1 MGTAVDFLNVIG
13 SARIEARVL
22 ELAATLKEGIAKIP
36 RAELRTSMRPD
47 LSAGVCVVAF
57 EGLDSQKIYETLYAK
72 HNIAGAST
80 GGVRFCPHVYN
91 TLEEIERTISALS
104 QVTRAL

>member
-1 MGTAVDFLNVIG
+1 
-13 SARIEARVL
+13 
-22 ELAATLKEGIAKIP
+22 
-36 RAELRTSMRPD
+36 MRPD

-57 EGLDSQKIYETLYAK
+57 EGLDSQKIYETLYSK
-72 HNIAGAST
+72 HNIAGAAT